1 MKKIIINIVSIFALL
16 LMVNCQ
22 DDNFSFGSIDA
33 PTNLEVTAEIVGQ
46 SSDFPDGDGSGK
58 IKLTS
63 TADNAISY
71 KYIFSDGTSEN
82 APNGVFEKRFTKP
95 GVNTYVITVIASGR
109 GGITTNTTL
118 EIKILSNFTDDEAV
132 QLLTGGSSKK
142 WYWSASETGHLG
154 VGPNSSDV
162 TQNYYPVWYQAA
174 AFEKAGSPNSSCLY
188 DNVLTFSLD
197 GDQLK
202 FNLDNGGR
210 TFFNAAFLSVGGG
223 SGGEDLCL
231 DYATT
236 GEKTVTLSPSESV
249 VMANQSI

>member
-46 SSDFPDGDGSGK
+46 SADFPDGDGSGK

-95 GVNTYVITVIASGR
+95 GVNKIGRASCR
-109 GGITTNTTL
+109 
-118 EIKILSNFTDDEAV
+118 ERV
-132 QLLTGGSSKK
+132 SS
-142 WYWSASETGHLG
+142 
-154 VGPNSSDV
+154 
-162 TQNYYPVWYQAA
+162 PV
-174 AFEKAGSPNSSCLY
+174 
-188 DNVLTFSLD
+188 
-197 GDQLK
+197 
-202 FNLDNGGR
+202 
-210 TFFNAAFLSVGGG
+210 
-223 SGGEDLCL
+223 
-231 DYATT
+231 
-236 GEKTVTLSPSESV
+236 
-249 VMANQSI
+249 